1 VASPTKNA
9 PIGWAIA
16 AIACS
21 LFALLFATGLHP
33 HWWLTWLMPIPVLI
47 IAARSSAGVA
57 FIVAVASWFLG
68 SLNMWCFFRSVLD
81 VPLLAVLAF
90 LILPAENRQQL
101 PWASRR
107 SGLRTNTCW
116 R

>member
-1 VASPTKNA
+1 VDFPTKNES
-9 PIGWAIA
+9 IGWAIA

-21 LFALLFATGLHP
+21 LLALFFATGLHP

-57 FIVAVASWFLG
+57 FTVALASWFLG
-68 SLNMWCFFRSVLD
+68 SLNMWRFFRSVLD

-90 LILPAENRQQL
+90 LILPACFFGL
-101 PWASRR
+101 GVLLFRR
-107 SGLRTNTCW
+107 CW